1 MKTKFFNKK
10 NLQSLGAVLLTL
22 ILIIIGLK
30 AANKILRNNES
41 NFKYDPFFKNK
52 TDYDVFFM
60 GSSHVLNGIFPMQLW
75 NDYGI
80 TSYNLAYHGLY
91 LEEDLG
97 MLEQALMKSNPK
109 LIVLDVYKGR
119 KIAQTSSA
127 WMHKAFDSFP
137 LNFNKIKFFYKLSKE
152 RDYVDF
158 WEFITPLSL
167 YHSRWSD
174 KKIKFSNLLD
184 NSKNKELGADSRIGI
199 AAAKHFEPIS
209 EEVCIDYK
217 YADDL
222 IRIIEFCKKKEILL
236 VLTFLPSC
244 ITSTQQEMKNTYKKI
259 AKEYDVPFIDF
270 LDLNLINPNI
280 DYYDSR
286 LDGNSHL
293 NPSGARKVT
302 DYLGSYLVK
311 EYQLEDHRNNSKY
324 SKNWNTW
331 YEDYKSLL
339 VRNIQKQ
346 NNLKN
351 VLMLLNNS
359 NFKAKVYFSDRYK
372 TDSVEKKLLKQISN
386 TCQVKTRSYKKNDNL
401 DAIVEVYDINSG
413 KLVSK
418 SEFYKNNSGAL
429 VKFDLNK
436 NQNDIKKAQEQ
447 YKKLARFDIKNSG
460 NPANA
465 IEIIKSSSLS
475 NFKSPSWYIHKSGI
489 GQTLEATEGKLDLTL
504 KCINDGNLE
513 IILRGRDWRDSRG
526 VRVPMKINF
535 TKLTVNGKTVLDK
548 KTTIWHDKPFN
559 YEIPVKDGEIITL
572 HAEWEPYTE

>member
-1 MKTKFFNKK
+1 MKTKFLNKK
-10 NLQSLGAVLLTL
+10 NLQRLGAVLLTL
-22 ILIIIGLK
+22 LLIIIGLK

-80 TSYNLAYHGLY
+80 TSYNWGNPS
-91 LEEDLG
+91 LG
-97 MLEQALMKSNPK
+97 VVGNFITLQLLLPIKRPNI
-109 LIVLDVYKGR
+109 IVLDVYKPNGDLE
-119 KIAQTSSA
+119 KSKVGFL
-127 WMHKAFDSFP
+127 HKAYDIFP
-137 LNFNKIKFFYKLSKE
+137 VSPKKLYYMNDIAKS
-152 RDYVDF
+152 RDDVSMSELIVPF
-158 WEFITPLSL
+158 SL
-167 YHSRWSD
+167 YHSRWSNRETRVSSLF
-174 KKIKFSNLLD
+174 KKEQNV
-184 NSKNKELGADSRIGI
+184 EMGAESRINV
-199 AAAKHFEPIS
+199 AVPKKEIS
-209 EEVCIDYK
+209 IPKTSYNDVTKVPYLEK
-217 YADDL
+217 F
-222 IRIIEFCKKKEILL
+222 IIYCKKKNIPL
-236 VLTFLPSC
+236 VLVFLPYPATQSQLRWAN
-244 ITSTQQEMKNTYKKI
+244 TSEII
-259 AKEYDVPFIDF
+259 AKKYDVPFINFHDMNVV
-270 LDLNLINPNI
+270 DYDI
-280 DYYDSR
+280 DCYDS
-286 LDGNSHL
+286 NSHL
-293 NPSGARKVT
+293 NPSGARKVS

-311 EYQLEDHRNNSKY
+311 EYQLEDHRKNSKY
-324 SKNWNTW
+324 SKKWNTW
-331 YEDYKSLL
+331 YEEYKSLL

-413 KLVSK
+413 KLVNK
-418 SEFYKNNSGAL
+418 SAFYKNNSGAL
-429 VKFDLNK
+429 VKFDRNK
-436 NQNDIKKAQEQ
+436 TQNDIKKAQEQ

-475 NFKSPSWYIHKSGI
+475 NFKIPSWLTNTSGI
-489 GQTLEATEGKLDLTL
+489 GQTLEATEGNLDITL

-513 IILRGRDWRDSRG
+513 IKCRGRDWRDSRG
-526 VRVPMKINF
+526 VRIPMKINF